1 MAHSINIANVLVVD
15 IEGASGLFAMDPSN
29 GKVYR
34 LPLEEADPATT
45 GRVAMAVYGQMRRS
59 MPDMPH
65 KQISDVMKANESV
78 AGESMNI
85 FRRER

>member
-1 MAHSINIANVLVVD
+1 
-15 IEGASGLFAMDPSN
+15 MDSST

-34 LPLEEADPATT
+34 LPLEEADPETT
-45 GRVAMAVYGQMRRS
+45 GRVAMAVYGQMRRD

-65 KQISDVMKANESV
+65 RQISEVMQANKSV
-78 AGESMNI
+78 TEEGRNI